1 MDKSEINIKMCEKA
15 GEIQS
20 LAPNP
25 KIIIFGGNDYYF
37 HLDRDAPLV
46 WLPRQDQLQEMLFE
60 GQALSEEI
68 PCAMLK
74 LLYEYGHVT
83 YNKDAEY
90 WHACKSMEQ
99 LWLAFVMKEKY
110 NKVWDGEN
118 WVEINVAGRTN
129 RKCRIAQK

>member
-46 WLPRQDQLQEMLFE
+46 WLPRQDQLQEIYGDYPKCVEAIYM
-60 GQALSEEI
+60 SEEACI
-68 PCAMLK
+68 PFNWC
-74 LLYEYGHVT
+74 
-83 YNKDAEY
+83 DFS
-90 WHACKSMEQ
+90 SMEQ
-99 LWLAFVMKEKY
+99 LWLAYVMKDKY
-110 NKVWDGEN
+110 NKVWNGED
-118 WVEINVAGRTN
+118 WVNDTTSRH
-129 RKCRIAQK
+129 